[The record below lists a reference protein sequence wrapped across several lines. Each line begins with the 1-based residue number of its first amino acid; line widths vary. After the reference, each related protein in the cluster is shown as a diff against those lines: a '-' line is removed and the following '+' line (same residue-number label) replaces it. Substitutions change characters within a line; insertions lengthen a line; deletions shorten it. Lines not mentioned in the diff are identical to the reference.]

1 MTSIWKLIYELEYWI
16 QIGTGDDIVSCPDN
30 RPEYSHLVA
39 QLLDQKV
46 PKDKIPSKALILL
59 KHEAEGPIWDSP
71 TFWHL
76 VHLEFQKF
84 GRWLMFWRR

>member
-16 QIGTGDDIVSCPDN
+16 QIGTGDDIVNCPDN

-39 QLLDQKV
+39 KLIEQKV
-46 PKDKIPSKALILL
+46 PKEKIPAKALLILKEESSL
-59 KHEAEGPIWDSP
+59 PFWKSP

-76 VHLEFQKF
+76 LKF
-84 GRWLMFWRR
+84 SIKKLLRLR